1 MQKVTTL
8 RLAPD
13 ILERLQIKAKEQ
25 GTNPSNYIRKLIE
38 SDLNEISP
46 DLEILISSLNG
57 AITPL
62 LQELLTQAIIQRKLL
77 AVFMKK
83 DCEVPFAEMREMI
96 EKFRFQAIRATKYRK
111 LCQLSGESIAP
122 KRRENTKRN
131 FTYPKAEFP

>member
-1 MQKVTTL
+1 MKKVTTL
-8 RLAPD
+8 RLAPE

-38 SDLNEISP
+38 SDLNETSP

-77 AVFMKK
+77 AVFMKT
-83 DCEVPFAEMREMI
+83 DCEVPFAETREMI
-96 EKFRFQAIRATKYRK
+96 QKFRFQASNEIPEI
-111 LCQLSGESIAP
+111 LSAFM
-122 KRRENTKRN
+122 RN
-131 FTYPKAEFP
+131 HSSVSAQ